1 MAGAPGS
8 PSSSPS
14 TTGWPSDSTTRPPG
28 SRAATQSAA
37 ARIGGP
43 PSRLTLGIARNS
55 HSSRICSEEGTA
67 TVDRDHLTG
76 QPRRSAQEHDA
87 VGDVLRPAEPPERD
101 PLQQRAL
108 PLLSIGLPLGDRRRV
123 RKDEPRRARVDRDAE
138 GPSSCAVW
146 RVKPSWPAL
155 ALAYAWM
162 PVKDTLRPAP

>member
-1 MAGAPGS
+1 MVAAPGG
-8 PSSSPS
+8 PASSPR

-28 SRAATQSAA
+28 SRAAAQSAA

-55 HSSRICSEEGTA
+55 ESSWICSEEGTA
-67 TVDRDHLTG
+67 TVDRDHLAG

-108 PLLSIGLPLGDRRRV
+108 ARFPIGLPLGDRR
-123 RKDEPRRARVDRDAE
+123 
-138 GPSSCAVW
+138 
-146 RVKPSWPAL
+146 
-155 ALAYAWM
+155 
-162 PVKDTLRPAP
+162 